1 MTQPPLTGQVKL
13 NADLLTRSICTK
25 SFNENEQRINSI
37 DFTADG
43 QTMLTSSDDDQIV
56 IYNCNTGTKNRAVNS
71 KKYGVDLI
79 RFTHNSNNGIH
90 CSTKIDDTI
99 RYLSLHDNKYIRY
112 FPGHTKKVLT
122 LCMSPQDDMFLSG
135 SEDKTIRL
143 WDLKTPNCQGVMQVA
158 SRAVAAFDP
167 DGLIFGAG
175 INSQCVKLYDLRS
188 FDKGPFMTWQFEQEP
203 HCDWT
208 GMKFSPDGKHI
219 MLTTNG
225 EVIKIIDAFKGV
237 LTHTL
242 RGHQN
247 AKRLPLE
254 ATFTPDS
261 QFVLC
266 GSSNGLI
273 NLWSVENGM
282 HQGEIK
288 TDHQGLIQ
296 QISFNPRFFLMA
308 TACTKLNLWIPPD
321 DA

>member
-1 MTQPPLTGQVKL
+1 MAAPVQNATPATAGTVKL
-13 NADLLTRSICTK
+13 TADLVSRMVMVK
-25 SFNENEQRINSI
+25 SFSENEQRINSI

-43 QTMLTSSDDDQIV
+43 QTMITSSDDDSIV
-56 IYNCNTGTKNRAVNS
+56 MYNCNLGTKTRAVNS

-79 RFTHNSNNGIH
+79 RFTHNHNTGIH
-90 CSTKIDDTI
+90 CSTKVDDTI

-143 WDLKTPNCQGVMQVA
+143 WDLKSPNCQGVMQVT

-175 INSQCVKLYDLRS
+175 VNSQSVKLYDLRS
-188 FDKGPFMTWQFEQEP
+188 FDKGPFMTWQLEQEP
-203 HCDWT
+203 NCDWT

-219 MLTTNG
+219 LITTDG
-225 EVIKIIDAFKGV
+225 EVMRVIDAFSGTQKHV
-237 LTHTL
+237 L
-242 RGHQN
+242 RGHVN
-247 AKRLPLE
+247 ARRQPLE
-254 ATFTPDS
+254 AAFTPGFAIRALRHGQKNADI
-261 QFVLC
+261 Q
-266 GSSNGLI
+266 
-273 NLWSVENGM
+273 
-282 HQGEIK
+282 
-288 TDHQGLIQ
+288 TDHTGLIQ
-296 QISFNPRFFLMA
+296 QVAFNPRFFIMA